1 MMCLVALL
9 GNLSL
14 LPCSLLFGGVN
25 GVGFLTSRIRT
36 LLNFLVLPCRKATQW
51 VLLSWPF
58 GLGSVGCMLNGSVA
72 LYFMCS
78 RVSMSMIVLLGFLE
92 LGLCL
97 KDTIIGVN
105 GLRLLVCVK
114 IRPKLLLL
122 LLLLLGG
129 PHYAVNCRMLQT
141 LTLSC
146 LVLVVWPV
154 DVGCSLVK
162 LLVLMRVVKPWP
174 CLLAFVFLLNVTWE
188 FVASLLFLKWLM
200 VGLLVRPLW
209 LCASACG
216 VWYMLAVAAFVL
228 RRLGCVLRCLA
239 AACIWMSCLLHSS
252 SEFFLACSGHVT
264 LFGLTLLDLQ
274 RMLSILGCC
283 PTLGLAPL
291 NGNGIMVILACGLTS
306 PLRVT
311 PDSVNM
317 SCVMLGVLGVCVGTW
332 LRTGVILSLIV
343 LMVVGISG
351 VLTGM
356 LLDCL
361 LRRARLLVRW
371 FAVLR
376 FPQLLSVV
384 GSLLTLPPLAFG
396 TTAPNLARL
405 IMLLGNVSIV
415 LVLSLN
421 LPSFCL
427 LGMVGL
433 WRIRVLTLLWCKV
446 GWSRCN
452 SQSGLLCTSKW
463 RLCSFAWSGYLA
475 CFGFARV
482 HPPLRLSRFRWLP
495 LGVPWVVRFSLA
507 SPWVWL
513 GLFVLG
519 FPLFLPPV
527 VSGLLWGCLCLV
539 GAGRLG
545 PPDAMEWLVVGA
557 ACCWRGRF
565 WLLALLLLP
574 PQLLCAV
581 YLGAVQ
587 IKVHTHFC
595 GVVVVCF
602 VVAQFCFQYFQ
613 RDIRKFYTFWQKC
626 C

>member
-1 MMCLVALL
+1 MSHSKWLVGA
-9 GNLSL
+9 
-14 LPCSLLFGGVN
+14 
-25 GVGFLTSRIRT
+25 
-36 LLNFLVLPCRKATQW
+36 A
-51 VLLSWPF
+51 
-58 GLGSVGCMLNGSVA
+58 
-72 LYFMCS
+72 
-78 RVSMSMIVLLGFLE
+78 
-92 LGLCL
+92 
-97 KDTIIGVN
+97 
-105 GLRLLVCVK
+105 
-114 IRPKLLLL
+114 
-122 LLLLLGG
+122 
-129 PHYAVNCRMLQT
+129 
-141 LTLSC
+141 
-146 LVLVVWPV
+146 
-154 DVGCSLVK
+154 
-162 LLVLMRVVKPWP
+162 
-174 CLLAFVFLLNVTWE
+174 VFLLHQFHHFYRKAWPKAPFCRPWGRHDLTPAPLPGGAVLLHWRKCWATWMTATTLHTSLRSPFPGSQAILAATISRFWNVNFRWSSEESISKFPSFSWGQLE
-188 FVASLLFLKWLM
+188 FRKRRRIWMIQSVPASTFGFMHMHSWMMFQVLSKFGRLTFQH
-200 VGLLVRPLW
+200 VPRHGRI
-209 LCASACG
+209 
-216 VWYMLAVAAFVL
+216 LAVAAFVL

-252 SEFFLACSGHVT
+252 LEFFLACSGHVT

-283 PTLGLAPL
+283 PTVGLAPL

-311 PDSVNM
+311 PDRVNM

-371 FAVLR
+371 FAVLL

-415 LVLSLN
+415 LVLFLN

-519 FPLFLPPV
+519 FRLFLPPV

-539 GAGRLG
+539 GAGRLR

-581 YLGAVQ
+581 QLGAVQ
-587 IKVHTHFC
+587 IKIHTHGRIQGRVLTGC
-595 GVVVVCF
+595 HWPGDWKPTC
-602 VVAQFCFQYFQ
+602 
-613 RDIRKFYTFWQKC
+613 WQSEPLELDFGTSWMILSHQ
-626 C
+626 

>member
-1 MMCLVALL
+1 
-9 GNLSL
+9 
-14 LPCSLLFGGVN
+14 
-25 GVGFLTSRIRT
+25 
-36 LLNFLVLPCRKATQW
+36 
-51 VLLSWPF
+51 
-58 GLGSVGCMLNGSVA
+58 
-72 LYFMCS
+72 
-78 RVSMSMIVLLGFLE
+78 
-92 LGLCL
+92 
-97 KDTIIGVN
+97 
-105 GLRLLVCVK
+105 
-114 IRPKLLLL
+114 
-122 LLLLLGG
+122 
-129 PHYAVNCRMLQT
+129 
-141 LTLSC
+141 
-146 LVLVVWPV
+146 
-154 DVGCSLVK
+154 
-162 LLVLMRVVKPWP
+162 
-174 CLLAFVFLLNVTWE
+174 
-188 FVASLLFLKWLM
+188 
-200 VGLLVRPLW
+200 
-209 LCASACG
+209 
-216 VWYMLAVAAFVL
+216 
-228 RRLGCVLRCLA
+228 
-239 AACIWMSCLLHSS
+239 
-252 SEFFLACSGHVT
+252 
-264 LFGLTLLDLQ
+264 
-274 RMLSILGCC
+274 
-283 PTLGLAPL
+283 
-291 NGNGIMVILACGLTS
+291 
-306 PLRVT
+306 
-311 PDSVNM
+311 
-317 SCVMLGVLGVCVGTW
+317 
-332 LRTGVILSLIV
+332 
-343 LMVVGISG
+343 
-351 VLTGM
+351 M

-371 FAVLR
+371 FAVLL

-433 WRIRVLTLLWCKV
+433 WRIRVLTSLWCKV

-463 RLCSFAWSGYLA
+463 RLFSFAWSGYLA

-527 VSGLLWGCLCLV
+527 VSGLPWGCLCLV

-574 PQLLCAV
+574 PPNFSALSSWGQFRSKFTHTINPFLEGVFCHWVKYMVSFTQNALMCSIETHLQAV
-581 YLGAVQ
+581 A
-587 IKVHTHFC
+587 F
-595 GVVVVCF
+595 
-602 VVAQFCFQYFQ
+602 
-613 RDIRKFYTFWQKC
+613 
-626 C
+626 

>member
-1 MMCLVALL
+1 MLCLVALV
-9 GNLSL
+9 GNLGS

-36 LLNFLVLPCRKATQW
+36 LPNFLVLQCRKATQW

-58 GLGSVGCMLNGSVA
+58 GLGSAGCMLNGSVV
-72 LYFMCS
+72 LYLMCS
-78 RVSMSMIVLLGFLE
+78 RVSMSMIVLLGFEE

-162 LLVLMRVVKPWP
+162 LLVLMRVAKPWP

-188 FVASLLFLKWLM
+188 FVARLLFLKWLL

-252 SEFFLACSGHVT
+252 SEFFLACSGHMT

-283 PTLGLAPL
+283 PTVGLTL
-291 NGNGIMVILACGLTS
+291 QNGNGIMVILACGLTS
-306 PLRVT
+306 PLSVT

-371 FAVLR
+371 FAVLL

-415 LVLSLN
+415 LVLSLRAVFWQAAIDQVIE
-421 LPSFCL
+421 SL
-427 LGMVGL
+427 LAGSRSL
-433 WRIRVLTLLWCKV
+433 WNWILVHP
-446 GWSRCN
+446 GWSCH
-452 SQSGLLCTSKW
+452 TSSDSW
-463 RLCSFAWSGYLA
+463 EIDHFEVQMFRIC
-475 CFGFARV
+475 R
-482 HPPLRLSRFRWLP
+482 PLRR
-495 LGVPWVVRFSLA
+495 
-507 SPWVWL
+507 
-513 GLFVLG
+513 
-519 FPLFLPPV
+519 
-527 VSGLLWGCLCLV
+527 
-539 GAGRLG
+539 
-545 PPDAMEWLVVGA
+545 
-557 ACCWRGRF
+557 
-565 WLLALLLLP
+565 
-574 PQLLCAV
+574 
-581 YLGAVQ
+581 
-587 IKVHTHFC
+587 
-595 GVVVVCF
+595 
-602 VVAQFCFQYFQ
+602 
-613 RDIRKFYTFWQKC
+613 
-626 C
+626 

>member
-1 MMCLVALL
+1 MTVCWTTIPSHPTPKRPDRKCKHKPKMKHTRGRESEPEEAC
-9 GNLSL
+9 NNYSTWKDITDEQY
-14 LPCSLLFGGVN
+14 PSTSFYRIQFFHGVN
-25 GVGFLTSRIRT
+25 
-36 LLNFLVLPCRKATQW
+36 
-51 VLLSWPF
+51 
-58 GLGSVGCMLNGSVA
+58 
-72 LYFMCS
+72 
-78 RVSMSMIVLLGFLE
+78 
-92 LGLCL
+92 
-97 KDTIIGVN
+97 
-105 GLRLLVCVK
+105 
-114 IRPKLLLL
+114 
-122 LLLLLGG
+122 
-129 PHYAVNCRMLQT
+129 
-141 LTLSC
+141 
-146 LVLVVWPV
+146 
-154 DVGCSLVK
+154 
-162 LLVLMRVVKPWP
+162 
-174 CLLAFVFLLNVTWE
+174 
-188 FVASLLFLKWLM
+188 
-200 VGLLVRPLW
+200 
-209 LCASACG
+209 
-216 VWYMLAVAAFVL
+216 
-228 RRLGCVLRCLA
+228 
-239 AACIWMSCLLHSS
+239 
-252 SEFFLACSGHVT
+252 
-264 LFGLTLLDLQ
+264 LDL
-274 RMLSILGCC
+274 C
-283 PTLGLAPL
+283 PSQAQ
-291 NGNGIMVILACGLTS
+291 IICGHKANFFPTQS

-317 SCVMLGVLGVCVGTW
+317 SCVMLGVLGVCVRTW

-371 FAVLR
+371 FAVLL

-384 GSLLTLPPLAFG
+384 GSLLTFPPLAFG

-433 WRIRVLTLLWCKV
+433 WRIRVLTLPWCKV
-446 GWSRCN
+446 GWLRCN

-507 SPWVWL
+507 SPGF
-513 GLFVLG
+513 GL
-519 FPLFLPPV
+519 
-527 VSGLLWGCLCLV
+527 GCLFWGSPLSFPRLSLV
-539 GAGRLG
+539 CRGAVCAWRRAGRLG
-545 PPDAMEWLVVGA
+545 PPDAMEWLVVGG

-581 YLGAVQ
+581 QLGAVQ
-587 IKVHTHFC
+587 IKVHTPALFGWGFFCIRAIGFAVWHEHF
-595 GVVVVCF
+595 GQHWG
-602 VVAQFCFQYFQ
+602 AQVTWMINLFEFCLQCLGILKVSPDHRHDKLCFQMFPEVLFGNSLFALRGNHKWLPATLNHLLYQIEQMLKDVAFHNFSAPGKKHKHETTLLFHQ
-613 RDIRKFYTFWQKC
+613 DVHPVSTFYVCPCLPFRSSILGILVDIHEYITVGLWGFFSMISIVSVPRFYNVRVVEILDC
-626 C
+626 DM

>member
-1 MMCLVALL
+1 
-9 GNLSL
+9 
-14 LPCSLLFGGVN
+14 
-25 GVGFLTSRIRT
+25 
-36 LLNFLVLPCRKATQW
+36 
-51 VLLSWPF
+51 
-58 GLGSVGCMLNGSVA
+58 
-72 LYFMCS
+72 
-78 RVSMSMIVLLGFLE
+78 
-92 LGLCL
+92 
-97 KDTIIGVN
+97 
-105 GLRLLVCVK
+105 
-114 IRPKLLLL
+114 
-122 LLLLLGG
+122 
-129 PHYAVNCRMLQT
+129 
-141 LTLSC
+141 
-146 LVLVVWPV
+146 
-154 DVGCSLVK
+154 
-162 LLVLMRVVKPWP
+162 
-174 CLLAFVFLLNVTWE
+174 
-188 FVASLLFLKWLM
+188 M

-283 PTLGLAPL
+283 PTVGLAPL

-361 LRRARLLVRW
+361 LPRARLLVRW

-587 IKVHTHFC
+587 IKVHTLQIQLM
-595 GVVVVCF
+595 VYSVNLNCF
-602 VVAQFCFQYFQ
+602 
-613 RDIRKFYTFWQKC
+613 TFNKNLIE
-626 C
+626 